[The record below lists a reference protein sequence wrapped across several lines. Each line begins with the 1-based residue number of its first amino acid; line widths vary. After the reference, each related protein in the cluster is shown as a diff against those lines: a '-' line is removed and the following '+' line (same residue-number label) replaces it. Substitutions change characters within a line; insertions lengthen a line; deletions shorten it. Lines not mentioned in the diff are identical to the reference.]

1 MLEIASKIHSASGGV
16 RASQALDDEGGGF
29 AIEAR
34 ASGAM
39 ASKKGHTSGEQDVDC
54 CKSGGRK
61 NLVELGRVAE
71 Y

>member
-29 AIEAR
+29 DIEAR

-39 ASKKGHTSGEQDVDC
+39 VAEKGHTSGEQVVDC
-54 CKSGGRK
+54 CKNAGRK
-61 NLVELGRVAE
+61 NLVKLGKVASF
-71 Y
+71 